1 LADDRPLPGLFAAL
15 TTFESM
21 RTISQS
27 LESLRGLCE
36 RVVVIDSGSTDG
48 TVDLCLEA
56 GAVVVHQRW
65 LGQVAQKQLAIDRCE
80 GARWVLL
87 LDSDESLEP
96 TLQESIRSALTAD
109 DPAIAG
115 YELNR
120 KLWFL
125 GGWLHHAYQP
135 EWRLRLIRWGRGRVV
150 GIPPHDRMEADGA
163 VGRLRGD
170 LRHDSWVDARDM
182 LRRQLEYAR
191 VAAEQNAAGGGLL
204 DLLVRPTA
212 AFLKQA
218 LLRRGILDGR
228 RGLVASG
235 GAASASLMKHLLLMA
250 RRTEEGHPVQAP
262 SNAKDLRP

>member
-1 LADDRPLPGLFAAL
+1 VADDHPLPGLFAAL

-21 RTISQS
+21 RTVERA
-27 LESLRGLCE
+27 LASLRGLCE
-36 RVVVIDSGSTDG
+36 RIVVIDSGSTDG
-48 TVDLCLEA
+48 TVEVCRQA
-56 GAVVVHQRW
+56 GALVQHQAW

-96 TLQESIRSALTAD
+96 PLQRSLREALSRD
-109 DPAIAG
+109 EPAIAG

-125 GGWLHHAYQP
+125 GGWLHHAFQP
-135 EWRLRLIRWGRGRVV
+135 EWRLRVIRRGRGRVV
-150 GIPPHDRMEADGA
+150 GSPPHDRMEADGL
-163 VGRLRGD
+163 VRRLAGD

-191 VAAEQNAAGGGLL
+191 VAAEQDATGGGLL
-204 DLLVRPTA
+204 DLLVRPSA
-212 AFLKQA
+212 AFLKQS
-218 LLRRGILDGR
+218 LLRRGLLDGR

-235 GAASASLMKHLLLMA
+235 GAAAASLMKHLLLMA
-250 RRTEEGHPVQAP
+250 RRTEAAGGDR
-262 SNAKDLRP
+262 DLPRTNDRRS